1 MSFTFKEQRN
11 FIETHFL
18 KNDIINHISDKP
30 LTEADPFIPSQP
42 PTIYDID
49 HISNL
54 QTASKSY
61 KYLDDLMLTNN
72 LVLFPRNLSVD
83 YKIHLC
89 VFSVNTDL
97 DAPFLQFMFS
107 KNNSQYR
114 FPNFDL
120 DMKKIQDSSVYNND
134 FPEVSQSNEYVS
146 DDEHDSELPINN
158 EFLNQCVNSFHDNI
172 IKKTDN
178 DMNIESRYRGFIE
191 DEDNT
196 NNELYV
202 FFDCTGLHIELYND
216 KFKNTDYIFAI
227 VDEINKGKINDTPIS
242 NDTITMFKQNPFIT
256 EINTRNGEPIISPII
271 AYICTEN
278 EDNNYTN
285 VYNNDDTLKISLIPP
300 QITHPEYGNIYVFSS
315 MVLTGDYN
323 NIKRFA
329 LFYEE
334 QNDENENMDIS
345 SEENDDKTENMEVSS
360 EENDDKTKNMEVAS
374 EENDDKTE
382 NMEVSSEEN
391 EENDDKTENMEV
403 ANEEND
409 DKTENMEV
417 SSEENEENDDKTE
430 NMEVASEENEE
441 NDDKTENMEVASEE
455 SEESDDKTEN
465 MEVASEENEEN
476 DDKTENMEVASEE
489 SEENDD
495 ETENMEV
502 ASEESEENDDET
514 ENMEVA
520 SEEND
525 DENENMELELD
536 ENVVFTFQN
545 TNEQSFYGTY
555 SIETFI
561 EI

>member
-146 DDEHDSELPINN
+146 DDELPINN

-278 EDNNYTN
+278 EDNYTN

-391 EENDDKTENMEV
+391 DDKTENMEV
-403 ANEEND
+403 A
-409 DKTENMEV
+409 
-417 SSEENEENDDKTE
+417 SEENDKTE

-455 SEESDDKTEN
+455 NEESDDETEN
-465 MEVASEENEEN
+465 MEVA
-476 DDKTENMEVASEE
+476 

-502 ASEESEENDDET
+502 ASEESEESDDET

>member
-146 DDEHDSELPINN
+146 DDELPINN

-278 EDNNYTN
+278 EDNYTN

-374 EENDDKTE
+374 EENDD
-382 NMEVSSEEN
+382 
-391 EENDDKTENMEV
+391 
-403 ANEEND
+403 
-409 DKTENMEV
+409 
-417 SSEENEENDDKTE
+417 
-430 NMEVASEENEE
+430 
-441 NDDKTENMEVASEE
+441 
-455 SEESDDKTEN
+455 
-465 MEVASEENEEN
+465 
-476 DDKTENMEVASEE
+476 
-489 SEENDD
+489 
-495 ETENMEV
+495 
-502 ASEESEENDDET
+502 
-514 ENMEVA
+514 
-520 SEEND
+520 
-525 DENENMELELD
+525 ENENMELELD